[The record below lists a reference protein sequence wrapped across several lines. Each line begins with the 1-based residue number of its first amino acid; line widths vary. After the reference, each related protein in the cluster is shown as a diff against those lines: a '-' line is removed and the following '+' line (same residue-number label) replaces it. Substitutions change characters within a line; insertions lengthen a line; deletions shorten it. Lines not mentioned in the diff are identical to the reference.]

1 MNPKFT
7 YYAGNYL
14 RQLLPRRP
22 FHAKLPHKLTAARA
36 YDQDYLNSRVDYY
49 NKLEG
54 QRSLGEAC
62 FPLSEFRFG
71 IKPKTYFFDAY
82 RYLRYFPPQLRVCFL
97 FGDVT
102 TVPQEPSFVKSR
114 PIEGDNA
121 NSVLLKLNWIRH
133 FNFVNDR
140 RPWRSKRDILVG
152 RSNVTQENRKRFL
165 KSYFG
170 HRLCD
175 VGQVNREGGDRRW
188 LMPRMSIREH
198 LRYKFVLCLEGN
210 DVASNLKWVM
220 SSNSLAVM
228 PPPRYET
235 WFMEGRL
242 EADQHYVAL
251 RDDYADLEEKLLYY
265 QEHPAEAE
273 AILARAHE
281 HVAQFR
287 NPGREEAISFL
298 TIQKYFKK
306 TGQGA
311 QLTS

>member
-1 MNPKFT
+1 MNPKAA
-7 YYAGNYL
+7 YYLRNYL
-14 RQLLPRRP
+14 RQLLPSHHFRTQLPR
-22 FHAKLPHKLTAARA
+22 KLVAANA
-36 YDQDYLNSRVDYY
+36 YDQSYLDWRVDYY
-49 NKLEG
+49 NGLDG
-54 QRSLGEAC
+54 QYSLDEDC
-62 FPLSEFRFG
+62 RPLSEFSYG

-102 TVPQEPSFVKSR
+102 TVPPEPSLVKSR
-114 PIEGDNA
+114 PIGGDNT

-140 RPWRSKRDILVG
+140 RPWRSKRNVLVG

-165 KSYFG
+165 QSYFG
-170 HRLCD
+170 HPLCD
-175 VGQVNREGGDRRW
+175 VGQVNGDGGNQHW
-188 LMPRMSIREH
+188 LVSRMSIREH
-198 LRYKFVLCLEGN
+198 LQHKFILCLEGN

-235 WFMEGRL
+235 WFMEGLL
-242 EADQHYVAL
+242 EADRHYVAL

-265 QEHPAEAE
+265 LEHPAEAE
-273 AILARAHE
+273 AIVARAHE

-287 NPGREEAISFL
+287 NPGREETISFL

-311 QLTS
+311 F